1 MKTLKVGG
9 VPEHFNLP
17 WHLCIENDEFK
28 NQDINVIWKDFP
40 DGTGAMTRAL
50 RNGEID
56 VAVLLTEG
64 AVKDIISGNEARIV
78 QSYIASSLIWGIHVD
93 AGSDYQSIEDLA
105 GKKVAISR
113 VGSGSQLMAY
123 VNAQNQTWDPSKL
136 EFEIVGDINGAVKA
150 LKEDRADY
158 FMWEHFTTKPLVD
171 NGTFRRV
178 ADCPT
183 PWPCFVIAVKNEILK
198 IDYADVRKMIDIV
211 NQKSSEILNIPGIDE
226 VFAERYGQKIEDIRK
241 WMEITSWSQQQI
253 TEADL
258 EEVQQQL
265 LRLDLIS
272 NTIDSS
278 CILYNL

>member
-123 VNAQNQTWDPSKL
+123 VNAQNQAWDPSKL

-150 LKEDRADY
+150 LKEGRADY

-211 NQKSSEILNIPGIDE
+211 NQKSSEILNIPGIDK

-265 LRLDLIS
+265 LKLDLIS

>member
-9 VPEHFNLP
+9 VPEHLNLP

-28 NQDINVIWKDFP
+28 NEDINIIWKDFP

-50 RNGEID
+50 RSGEID

-64 AVKDIISGNEARIV
+64 AVKDIISGNEAKIV
-78 QSYIASSLIWGIHVD
+78 QSYIGSSLIWGIHVD
-93 AGSDYQSIEDLA
+93 ANSEYQNIQDLE

-123 VNAQNQTWDPSKL
+123 VNAQNQGWDPSSL
-136 EFEIVGDINGAVKA
+136 EFEIVGDINGAIEA
-150 LKEDRADY
+150 LKEGRADY

-171 NGTFRRV
+171 NSTFRRV

-183 PWPCFVIAVKNEILK
+183 PWPCFVIAVKNKVLK
-198 IDYADVRKMIDIV
+198 FDYADVRKMTDIV
-211 NQKSSEILNIPGIDE
+211 NKKSSEILNIPGIDK
-226 VFAERYGQKIEDIRK
+226 VFAERYEQKIEDIRK
-241 WMEITSWSQQQI
+241 WMEITSWSQHQI
-253 TEADL
+253 SEEDL

-265 LRLDLIS
+265 LKLNLIS

>member
-28 NQDINVIWKDFP
+28 NEDINVIWKDFP

-50 RNGEID
+50 RSGEID

-64 AVKDIISGNEARIV
+64 AVKDIISGNEAKIV
-78 QSYIASSLIWGIHVD
+78 QSYIGSSLIWGIHVD
-93 AGSDYQSIEDLA
+93 ANSEYQNIQDLE

-123 VNAQNQTWDPSKL
+123 VNAQNQGWDPSSL
-136 EFEIVGDINGAVKA
+136 EFEIVGDINGAIEA
-150 LKEDRADY
+150 LKEGRADY

-171 NGTFRRV
+171 NSTFRRV

-183 PWPCFVIAVKNEILK
+183 PWPCFVIAVKNKVLK
-198 IDYADVRKMIDIV
+198 FDYADVRKMTDIV
-211 NQKSSEILNIPGIDE
+211 NKKSSEILNIPGIDK

-241 WMEITSWSQQQI
+241 WMEITSWSQHQI
-253 TEADL
+253 SEEDL

-265 LRLDLIS
+265 LKLDLIS

>member
-28 NQDINVIWKDFP
+28 NEDINVIWKDFP

-50 RNGEID
+50 RSGEID

-64 AVKDIISGNEARIV
+64 AVKDIISGNEAKIV
-78 QSYIASSLIWGIHVD
+78 QSYIGSSLIWGIHVD
-93 AGSDYQSIEDLA
+93 ANSEYQNIQDLE

-123 VNAQNQTWDPSKL
+123 VNAQNQGWDPSSL
-136 EFEIVGDINGAVKA
+136 EFEIVGDINGAIEA
-150 LKEDRADY
+150 LKEGRADY

-171 NGTFRRV
+171 NKTFRRV

-183 PWPCFVIAVKNEILK
+183 PWPCFVIAVKNKVLK
-198 IDYADVRKMIDIV
+198 FDYADVRRMTDIV
-211 NQKSSEILNIPGIDE
+211 NKKSSEILNIPGIDK
-226 VFAERYGQKIEDIRK
+226 VFAERYEQKIEDIRK
-241 WMEITSWSQQQI
+241 WMEITSWSQHQI
-253 TEADL
+253 SEEDL

-265 LRLDLIS
+265 LKLDLIS

>member
-56 VAVLLTEG
+56 IAVLLTEG

-78 QSYIASSLIWGIHVD
+78 QSYISSSLIWGIHVD
-93 AGSDYQSIEDLA
+93 AGSNYQSIEDLA

-123 VNAQNQTWDPSKL
+123 VNAQNQAWDPSKL

-150 LKEDRADY
+150 LKEGRADY

-198 IDYADVRKMIDIV
+198 MDYAHVRKMIDIV
-211 NQKSSEILNIPGIDE
+211 NQKSSKILSMPGIDK
-226 VFAERYGQKIEDIRK
+226 VFSERYGQKIEDIRK

-253 TEADL
+253 DEADL